1 MRLEFGPHGISYCSL
16 SLPLPRMLDPA
27 LAEKR
32 AQESLVGFPASIHE
46 AYRAFAAT
54 GDLRSLDT
62 VVLGVLHFYMARKP
76 AGTLDALPGTTKLAD
91 DLGCDSLTMMDTV
104 FMVESLFDI
113 KIDDA
118 ELVQIVTLDDLRAKL
133 RQHVQTPPAPIS

>member
-1 MRLEFGPHGISYCSL
+1 
-16 SLPLPRMLDPA
+16 MLDPA

-32 AQESLVGFPASIHE
+32 AQESLAGFPAPVLD
-46 AYRAFAAT
+46 AYRVFAAT
-54 GDLRSLDT
+54 GDLHSLDT

-76 AGTLDALPGTTKLAD
+76 AGTLDELPGTTKLAD

-104 FMVESLFDI
+104 FVVENLFDI
-113 KIDDA
+113 KIDDE

-133 RQHVQTPPAPIS
+133 RQHVQTPPAHIN